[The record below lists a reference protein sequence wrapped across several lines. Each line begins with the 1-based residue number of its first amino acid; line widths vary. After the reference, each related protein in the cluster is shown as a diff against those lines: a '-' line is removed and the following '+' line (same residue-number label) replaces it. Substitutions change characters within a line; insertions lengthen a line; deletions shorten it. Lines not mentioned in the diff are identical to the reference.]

1 MSGSGLKFDGHKPRW
16 SLMPKGVV
24 LEIIEVLEFGA
35 AKYQENNWQR
45 VDNGRQRYY
54 DALMRHIEAWWLGE
68 KRDPESGRTHLA
80 HAACCLVF
88 LMWLD
93 RDVDDRK
100 QLDERCGDAGKG
112 H

>member
-1 MSGSGLKFDGHKPRW
+1 MSGTGLKFDEQKPRW

-35 AKYQENNWQR
+35 AKYQENNWQH
-45 VDNGRQRYY
+45 VENGRQRYY

-88 LMWLD
+88 LMWID
-93 RDVDDRK
+93 RDMSDRK
-100 QLDERCGDAGKG
+100 QLDERCGDA
-112 H
+112 